1 MTEYSGVVRPKAIV
15 IGAGGGLGHAVI
27 AELMS
32 TERYTVHAVSREPVN
47 ALVDHSWECDYE
59 DDSIARIAQAISA
72 EPGSLSRLIICNG
85 VLHGES
91 FRPERSIKHLNRH
104 SMLHVLETNTVVPM
118 LWLAAFTTAIKNADE
133 LRIAVFSA
141 RVGSLT
147 DNGLGGWCSY
157 RASKAALNMSLK
169 CAAIEYA
176 RLNKNAKLIAFHPG
190 TTDTAMSKPF
200 QKGVPEGK
208 LFEPSFVAHRLITL
222 LDAMA
227 SDGELSYVDWDG
239 KTIPW

>member
-1 MTEYSGVVRPKAIV
+1 
-15 IGAGGGLGHAVI
+15 
-27 AELMS
+27 
-32 TERYTVHAVSREPVN
+32 
-47 ALVDHSWECDYE
+47 
-59 DDSIARIAQAISA
+59 
-72 EPGSLSRLIICNG
+72 
-85 VLHGES
+85 
-91 FRPERSIKHLNRH
+91 
-104 SMLHVLETNTVVPM
+104 M

-222 LDAMA
+222 LDAIA
-227 SDGELSYVDWDG
+227 SDGELSYIDWDG